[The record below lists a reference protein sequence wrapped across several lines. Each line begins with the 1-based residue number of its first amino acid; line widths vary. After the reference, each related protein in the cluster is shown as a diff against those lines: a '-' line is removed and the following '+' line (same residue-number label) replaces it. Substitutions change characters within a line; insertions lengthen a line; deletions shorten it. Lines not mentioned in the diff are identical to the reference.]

1 MFSCITVNVCF
12 SISEVIS
19 DFILYLSECLHV
31 LYVSACVVYMSLYVH
46 VSVCMNY
53 YLSMGTWSH
62 ISVSL
67 CIGLIIFLLTQCL
80 SLYQRI
86 TAYTK

>member
-19 DFILYLSECLHV
+19 DFILYYLNVCMFCMSLHV
-31 LYVSACVVYMSLYVH
+31 LCYMSLYVH